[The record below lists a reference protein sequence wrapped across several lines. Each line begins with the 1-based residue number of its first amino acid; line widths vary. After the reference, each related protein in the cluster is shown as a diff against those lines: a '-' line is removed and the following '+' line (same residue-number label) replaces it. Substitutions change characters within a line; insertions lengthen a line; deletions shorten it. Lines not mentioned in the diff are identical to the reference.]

1 METEHVMHTF
11 APVYDKKSRVLILG
25 TFPSVKSRE
34 NRFYY
39 GHPRNRFWKVTAA
52 VCGCEVPET
61 IEEKK
66 AFLLENHI
74 AIWDVI
80 ASCDIAGS
88 SDSSITNVVANDIER
103 LLTEAPIEA
112 VFLNGAK
119 AYELFMKYCSC
130 KDKAEICKLPS
141 TSPANAAWSLERLI
155 EEWKKIRR
163 EDEMYT
169 DRQLKIIA
177 VLKSA
182 DGWMSG
188 SLLREN
194 IGVSSR
200 TLQMDIKAIN
210 EKQSGEPLIQSNNR
224 LGYLL
229 KNKIALEQEQKSYG
243 QENYVHS
250 KQIITL
256 LLFEKEYTSIGTISE
271 RLFFSRSSVTSDLS
285 QVKRIISRTPGANLL
300 VSGQY
305 GLKIQASENVK
316 RIMCM
321 KTMQSRQDYHMLFSE
336 EEMEQFAENQKKLQ
350 AVLAEV
356 FTRNQFI
363 VSGEAYHD
371 FARYLAVC
379 MMRSQMGFPVT
390 EEEDGTTEMPG
401 RLSTELVD
409 EIEKV
414 CTYRFKEKEKQN
426 VEARLKELN
435 MVCKETDIQLDMLQK
450 LEVFIQR
457 VQEETG
463 LKLQVE
469 RDLLEVLSDHVSRME
484 LRIQNGRNNI
494 GNHTKEMAKRYPLEM
509 HLLRTCLSPV
519 LNTEIP
525 DAEMGYLVLY
535 FASAIERNRRKPD
548 ILFISDQS
556 ASSIYNVQNK
566 LKGFLEAS
574 WSPITS
580 ARPRPSASAATRSR
594 APTSSTSCAS
604 SARIPRPLPSS

>member
-1 METEHVMHTF
+1 
-11 APVYDKKSRVLILG
+11 
-25 TFPSVKSRE
+25 
-34 NRFYY
+34 
-39 GHPRNRFWKVTAA
+39 
-52 VCGCEVPET
+52 
-61 IEEKK
+61 
-66 AFLLENHI
+66 
-74 AIWDVI
+74 
-80 ASCDIAGS
+80 
-88 SDSSITNVVANDIER
+88 
-103 LLTEAPIEA
+103 
-112 VFLNGAK
+112 
-119 AYELFMKYCSC
+119 
-130 KDKAEICKLPS
+130 
-141 TSPANAAWSLERLI
+141 
-155 EEWKKIRR
+155 
-163 EDEMYT
+163 MYT

-271 RLFFSRSSVTSDLS
+271 RLFFSRSSVTSDLP

-336 EEMEQFAENQKKLQ
+336 EEMEQFTENQKKLQ

-566 LKGFLEAS
+566 LKGFLGERIS
-574 WSPITS
+574 EITVIPEYLFEQRKERYCRNYQLRITS
-580 ARPRPSASAATRSR
+580 EKELVLKDASFTYLDLFADNEQIMRLGRNVDKLENNYWKEKEEKLRKKYGTKDSLYLIEEVADFDDLKKRIGYEYQEQKVSEETIGSNRLSMIDHEQDGRNKIYHIYLKKPFSYGGKQITEVIAAHYGGEGDM
-594 APTSSTSCAS
+594 
-604 SARIPRPLPSS
+604 IEFFDYVKELLGGQN

>member
-1 METEHVMHTF
+1 
-11 APVYDKKSRVLILG
+11 
-25 TFPSVKSRE
+25 
-34 NRFYY
+34 
-39 GHPRNRFWKVTAA
+39 
-52 VCGCEVPET
+52 
-61 IEEKK
+61 
-66 AFLLENHI
+66 
-74 AIWDVI
+74 
-80 ASCDIAGS
+80 
-88 SDSSITNVVANDIER
+88 
-103 LLTEAPIEA
+103 
-112 VFLNGAK
+112 
-119 AYELFMKYCSC
+119 
-130 KDKAEICKLPS
+130 
-141 TSPANAAWSLERLI
+141 
-155 EEWKKIRR
+155 
-163 EDEMYT
+163 MYT

-177 VLKSA
+177 ILKSA
-182 DGWMSG
+182 DDWMSG

-336 EEMEQFAENQKKLQ
+336 EEMEQFTENQKKLQ
-350 AVLAEV
+350 AV
-356 FTRNQFI
+356 
-363 VSGEAYHD
+363 
-371 FARYLAVC
+371 LAVC

-566 LKGFLEAS
+566 LKGFLGERIS
-574 WSPITS
+574 EITVIPEYLFEQRKERYCRNYQLRITS
-580 ARPRPSASAATRSR
+580 EKELVLKDASFTYLDLFADNEQIMRLGRNVDKLENNYWKEKEEKLRKKYGTKDSLYLIEEVADFDDLKKRIGYEYQEQKVSKETIGSSRLSMIDHEQDGRNKIYRIYLKKPFPYGGKQITEVIAAHYGGEGDMIEFFDYVKELLGGQS
-594 APTSSTSCAS
+594 
-604 SARIPRPLPSS
+604 

>member
-1 METEHVMHTF
+1 
-11 APVYDKKSRVLILG
+11 
-25 TFPSVKSRE
+25 
-34 NRFYY
+34 
-39 GHPRNRFWKVTAA
+39 
-52 VCGCEVPET
+52 
-61 IEEKK
+61 
-66 AFLLENHI
+66 
-74 AIWDVI
+74 
-80 ASCDIAGS
+80 
-88 SDSSITNVVANDIER
+88 
-103 LLTEAPIEA
+103 
-112 VFLNGAK
+112 
-119 AYELFMKYCSC
+119 
-130 KDKAEICKLPS
+130 
-141 TSPANAAWSLERLI
+141 
-155 EEWKKIRR
+155 
-163 EDEMYT
+163 MYT

-229 KNKIALEQEQKSYG
+229 KNEIALEQEQKSYG

-271 RLFFSRSSVTSDLS
+271 RLFLSRSSVTSDLP

-336 EEMEQFAENQKKLQ
+336 EEMEQFAINQKKIQ
-350 AVLAEV
+350 AVLAEI

-379 MMRSQMGFPVT
+379 MMRSRMGFLVT
-390 EEEDGTTEMPG
+390 EGEDSSNCPG
-401 RLSTELVD
+401 RLAMELVE

-414 CTYRFKEKEKQN
+414 CGYHFQEMGMQN

-469 RDLLEVLSDHVSRME
+469 RELLEVLSDHVSRME

-566 LKGFLEAS
+566 LKGFLGERIS
-574 WSPITS
+574 EVTVIPEYLFEQRKERYCRNYQLRITS
-580 ARPRPSASAATRSR
+580 EKELVLKDASFTYLDLFADNEQIMRLGRNVDKLENNYWKETEEKLRKKYGTKDSLYLIEEVADFDDLKKRIGYEYPEQKVSKETIGSSRLSMIDHEQDGRNKIYRIYLKKPFPYGGKQITEVIAAHYGGEGDMIEFFDYVKELLGGQS
-594 APTSSTSCAS
+594 
-604 SARIPRPLPSS
+604 